1 MRWRWKS
8 VVESLLVRLLF
19 GRVLINSSPLVV
31 IPEGVCDSLIRNA
44 IHVTA
49 DRVEMLVRR
58 DLRWWF

>member
-19 GRVLINSSPLVV
+19 GRVLINSSSLVV
-31 IPEGVCDSLIRNA
+31 IPEGVCDSLIGNA